1 VSSAQV
7 AVIVPYFQ
15 RRPGLLAKAL
25 RSVFSQSTT
34 AGLHCYVVDDSSP
47 IDGQAEL
54 DAAPDLPRDR
64 ITLVR
69 QPNGGAGSARNRALN
84 GVAAGTTHVAF
95 LDSDD
100 EWRPEHIANALK
112 ALDAS
117 GADAYFSDWWS
128 YNFPQQTNF
137 ERIRALDPAKHQ
149 AVCAEPPAYALG
161 VTPIEH
167 ITRDGGGVIQT
178 STVVYRFPAHAQLRF
193 REEFFNGQDFFFWM
207 DLGERGARF
216 VFSMSV
222 DCDNGEGI
230 NIYQSA
236 GWGTERSMH
245 RLRNEL
251 FVWTSVR
258 RFYALTPSQSDN
270 NRRTIRHLQRSVT
283 LDLVHRIRHRKP
295 LQLQLVKDVLRF
307 DAAFLVVALITPF
320 ALVARKLLPSRKP

>member
-1 VSSAQV
+1 VSTAQI

-25 RSVFSQSTT
+25 RSALRQTTT
-34 AGLHCYVVDDSSP
+34 ARVHCYVVDDASP
-47 IDGQAEL
+47 VDGQAEL
-54 DAAPDLPRDR
+54 DAAPDLPHDR

-84 GVAAGTTHVAF
+84 LVAPDTTHVAF

-100 EWRPEHIANALK
+100 EWRPEHLDNALR
-112 ALDAS
+112 ALEAS

-128 YNFPQQTNF
+128 YNFPEQTNF
-137 ERIRALDPAKHQ
+137 ERIRALDPGHHEQ
-149 AVCAEPPAYALG
+149 VCSSPPAYALG
-161 VTPIEH
+161 VTPLEH
-167 ITRDGGGVIQT
+167 ITADGGGVIQT
-178 STVVYRFPAHAQLRF
+178 STVVYRYARYAALRF

-207 DLGERGARF
+207 DLGEQGARF
-216 VFSMSV
+216 VFSTSV

-258 RFYALTPSQSDN
+258 RIYALTPTQRRN
-270 NRRTIRHLQRSVT
+270 NLSTIRHLQQSVV
-283 LDLVHRIRHRKP
+283 LDLLHRIRHRKP
-295 LQLQLVKDVLRF
+295 LQLKLVRDVLRF
-307 DAAFLVVALITPF
+307 DPVFLGIAVLTPF
-320 ALVARKLLPSRKP
+320 ALVARKLLPARRP